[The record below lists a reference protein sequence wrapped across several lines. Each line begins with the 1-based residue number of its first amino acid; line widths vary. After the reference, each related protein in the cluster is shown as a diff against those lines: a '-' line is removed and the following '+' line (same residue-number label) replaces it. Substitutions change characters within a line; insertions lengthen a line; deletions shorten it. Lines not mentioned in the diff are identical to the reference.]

1 MFKEDTAKYKSQK
14 NKLKASFTQNTLAE
28 KTLTQNSSF
37 QKNSVSIRHG
47 AWLEKNHIS
56 QFAITIIAVV
66 LCFVSLFCALSFGAA
81 DISFVVVWQSVLH
94 SIWPNES
101 AEEVAFMQRI
111 IWELRMPRA
120 ILALLAGCGLAI
132 SGLILQTVT
141 RNPLADPYLF
151 GISSGASLGVV
162 IFIVFTNNIFTVMTP
177 VAAFVG
183 SLVAMLMLMLIAGRR
198 QSQQVESMLLAGV
211 ALSFLFGSFTNL
223 LLYHTDPQAV
233 TAVLFWTMGSFSR
246 ALWENLLFPTVVI
259 TTCIT
264 FMLAYRRQLN
274 AMLLGDESAT
284 TLGINVNRFRMI
296 MLLLSSLITATLVSM
311 CGGIGFVGLMIP
323 HIVRFFI
330 SQGTVFG
337 ILLTALVGGIFMIW
351 VDILSRTLLVNQELP
366 VGVIT
371 AAVGSLFFITLLYFR
386 KNRPN

>member
-1 MFKEDTAKYKSQK
+1 MNNYLIIF
-14 NKLKASFTQNTLAE
+14 
-28 KTLTQNSSF
+28 LT
-37 QKNSVSIRHG
+37 
-47 AWLEKNHIS
+47 
-56 QFAITIIAVV
+56 
-66 LCFVSLFCALSFGAA
+66 LCFAVISFIMALSLGAAEISFSDVVASLFNSFSSDKNANN
-81 DISFVVVWQSVLH
+81 VLFF
-94 SIWPNES
+94 E
-101 AEEVAFMQRI
+101 RI

-120 ILALLAGCGLAI
+120 ILAFLAGCGLAV

-162 IFIVFTNNIFTVMTP
+162 ISIVLLGSTISLVTP
-177 VAAFVG
+177 VAAFIG
-183 SLVAMLMLMLIAGRR
+183 SLVAMLMLLMIAGRK

-211 ALSFLFGSFTNL
+211 ALSFLFSSFTSL

-246 ALWENLLFPTVVI
+246 ADWATLWFPALVI
-259 TTCIT
+259 ISCVMM
-264 FMLAYRRQLN
+264 MLAYRRQLN

-284 TLGINVNRFRMI
+284 TLGINVSRFRLV
-296 MLLLSSLITATLVSM
+296 MLVLSSLITATLVSL

-323 HIVRFFI
+323 HIVRFFV

-337 ILLTALVGGIFMIW
+337 ILLTALAGGIFMIW
-351 VDILSRTLLVNQELP
+351 VDVLSRIVLENQELP

-371 AAVGSLFFITLLYFR
+371 SAVGSLFFLSLLYFR
-386 KNRPN
+386 KNRV